1 MTQYNS
7 RFDTSLKLQHFFPK
21 YWGTW
26 CLLGLLYIFSYVPI
40 SFRDKFAAFIADRFY
55 NTKFLKKRKRIA
67 FINLGLCFP
76 EYTEKDKDALM
87 HENFRSVAQI
97 ALSLGEIAFRS
108 KAFLHKRIN
117 FIGEEYVKQAEAQN
131 KAVIFLAP
139 HCYGLDFAGVAAISA
154 RGYPLS
160 SMFNDYGNPIFDW
173 FVTNY
178 RTRFS
183 RHHDKGTLYHRSEG
197 LKPCIKSLRDKAHFY
212 YLPDEDHGRDI
223 SLFSPFFDTQK
234 ATLPVIGRL
243 AKLGKAVVLPTYTS
257 YNAKTGKIDVICH
270 APLEGIPSGD
280 EQKDTDIMNTAIE
293 KVVNEN
299 RAQYMWTLKLFKTR
313 PIKGTKIYR
322 SR

>member
-7 RFDTSLKLQHFFPK
+7 RFDTSLKLPHFMPK

-26 CLLGLLYIFSYVPI
+26 CLLGLLFLACYVPV
-40 SFRDKFAAFIADRFY
+40 SLRDKFGAWIADKIY
-55 NTKFLKKRKRIA
+55 NKKFLNKRKRIA
-67 FINLGLCFP
+67 FINIGLCFP
-76 EYTEKDKDALM
+76 DYTDAEKDALM
-87 HENFRSVAQI
+87 RENLRSIAQI

-108 KAFLHKRIN
+108 KAYLHQRIN
-117 FIGEEYVKQAEAQN
+117 FIGEQHIRDAEESG
-131 KAVIFLAP
+131 KAIIFLAP
-139 HCYGLDFAGVAAISA
+139 HCYGIDFAGVAAISA

-160 SMFNDYGNPIFDW
+160 SMFNDYKNPIFDW

-183 RHHDKGTLYHRSEG
+183 RLNDKGTLYHRSEG

-212 YLPDEDHGRDI
+212 YLPDEDHGRDS
-223 SLFSPFFDTQK
+223 SLFSPFFATQK

-243 AKLGKAVVLPTYTS
+243 AKLGRAIVIPTYTS
-257 YNAKTGKIDVICH
+257 YNAKTGKVDVICH
-270 APLEGIPSGD
+270 APLTAIPTET
-280 EQKDTDIMNTAIE
+280 EQEDTDIMNAAIE

-313 PIKGTKIYR
+313 PEEGLKIYK
-322 SR
+322 

>member
-7 RFDTSLKLQHFFPK
+7 RFDTSLKAKHFLPK

-26 CLLGLLYIFSYVPI
+26 FLLALLFIFSYVPV
-40 SFRDKFAAFIADRFY
+40 RLKDTFAAWLANRLY
-55 NTKFLKKRKRIA
+55 STKLLDKRKRIA

-76 EYTEKDKDALM
+76 EYTEQEKDTLM
-87 HENFRSVAQI
+87 RENFRSVAQI

-108 KAFLHKRIN
+108 KAHLRNRIN
-117 FIGEEYVKQAEAQN
+117 FIGENFVKEAEAEG
-131 KAVIFLAP
+131 KAIIFLAP
-139 HCYGLDFAGVAAISA
+139 HCYGVDFAGVAAISA

-160 SMFNDYGNPIFDW
+160 SMFNDYKNPIFDW

-183 RHHDKGTLYHRSEG
+183 RLNDKGTLYHRSEG

-212 YLPDEDHGRDI
+212 YLPDEDHGRAN
-223 SLFSPFFDTQK
+223 SLFSNFFATQK

-243 AKLGKAVVLPTYTS
+243 AKLGKAIVIPTYTS
-257 YNAKTGKIDVICH
+257 YNAKTGKVDVICH
-270 APLEGIPSGD
+270 APLKAIPTGD
-280 EQKDTDIMNTAIE
+280 EQQDTDLMNAAIE
-293 KVVNEN
+293 AVVNEN

-313 PIKGTKIYR
+313 PEEDLKIYK
-322 SR
+322 